1 MCIKVLGG
9 FYCRYVYI
17 GDIIKVI
24 VKEVIFCGKVKK
36 GDVLK
41 VVVVCI
47 CKGVCCLDGFV
58 ICFDCNVCVLLNN
71 MLE

>member
-1 MCIKVLGG
+1 M
-9 FYCRYVYI
+9 YCCYVGI

-36 GDVLK
+36 GDVLN

-47 CKGVCCLDGFV
+47 RKGVCCVDGFI
-58 ICFDCNVCVLLNN
+58 ICFDGNVVVMFNVN
-71 MLE
+71 K